1 MASKKLVLDLL
12 EQEVEDFIQTQAEKV
27 IEFEDDP
34 MAYILNKYPSLKD
47 TLTDLMTKH
56 FGDYVTGIYVM
67 APKPTTFKVLLH
79 NGQFYYLTYAKD
91 SYIAKIQGKKYYLLD
106 LGAEEYAIKAI
117 ADLLTMGKPP
127 GAKGPDDQEDNVT
140 ITDTETTTD
149 VDITDDGGGDDD
161 LSEAKEKNP
170 ETDDYGRP
178 FIDPK
183 GSRTYMDPDEMT
195 PAARARKMMGEKNE
209 EEFKPHMMYD
219 PKTGEGKYAKVK
231 DDHLKLK
238 AKGWGHDKP
247 KRVANKKKIRI
258 VKESVEKKKSPLKF
272 RILKEAD
279 FKALTFFDLA
289 KRGGFRFQILADKI
303 KNGSAFELV
312 GSESTPLQFIN
323 PDHADIFA
331 SGDSTEIKKL
341 SPTKSNQFK
350 FFKDDAGKEYSIE
363 DLQKNKEF
371 GGRGKGS
378 GTVVEDYNLKLLKD
392 QISKLKEENGDKSIN
407 VVVGGKTYSD
417 IVTAESQFGTPKSD
431 FNLIDSKGNP
441 VVFISHKKAGGKGA
455 SANDFIRW
463 SGYTMYKDHPEV
475 KTFNEALAKW
485 VDKNNP
491 GEGLPNKSRFI
502 SRIKDKELIQKL
514 IYGPKFDEGFSKDN
528 VSIILQGKIDLNPK
542 GNNTYELTSQHDEI
556 PPSIPEGE
564 YYPYLTSAYRADREM
579 FGIKNN
585 EAIVMTKAQSNKS
598 SNVYELQ
605 NGEFIKTR

>member
-1 MASKKLVLDLL
+1 MNTKQFIQLL
-12 EQEVEDFIQTQAEKV
+12 EQEVEDFVQTQAEKIV
-27 IEFEDDP
+27 SFEDDP
-34 MAYILNKYPSLKD
+34 MAYILQKYPSLKA
-47 TLTDLMTKH
+47 TLEDLMTSN
-56 FGDYVTGIYVM
+56 FEDYITGIYVM

-79 NGQFYYLTYAKD
+79 NGQHFFLIYARD
-91 SYIAKIQGKKYYLLD
+91 SYIAKIAGKKYYLLNI
-106 LGAEEYAIKAI
+106 GEQEYAIKSI
-117 ADLLTMGKPP
+117 ADLLTMGMPP
-127 GAKGPDDQEDNVT
+127 GAEGPDEEVDNDSSAGSD
-140 ITDTETTTD
+140 DTPDDTS
-149 VDITDDGGGDDD
+149 TDDDTGGDDEE
-161 LSEAKEKNP
+161 LAEVKE
-170 ETDDYGRP
+170 ET
-178 FIDPK
+178 K
-183 GSRTYMDPDEMT
+183 E
-195 PAARARKMMGEKNE
+195 EK
-209 EEFKPHMMYD
+209 P
-219 PKTGEGKYAKVK
+219 KVK
-231 DDHLKLK
+231 TPLKF
-238 AKGWGHDKP
+238 
-247 KRVANKKKIRI
+247 KIL
-258 VKESVEKKKSPLKF
+258 KESVEKKKSPLRFK
-272 RILKEAD
+272 ILKEAD
-279 FKALTFFDLA
+279 FNALTFFDLA

-312 GSESTPLQFIN
+312 GGESTPLQFID

-341 SPTKSNQFK
+341 APTNSNQFK
-350 FFKDDAGKEYSIE
+350 FFKDDAGKEYSIK
-363 DLQKNKEF
+363 DLQKNQEF

-378 GTVVEDYNLKLLKD
+378 GTIVEDYNLKLLKD
-392 QISKLKEENGDKSIN
+392 LIAKLKEENGGKPIN

-417 IVTAESQFGTPKSD
+417 IVDAESQFGTPKSD

-475 KTFNEALAKW
+475 KAFNEALTKW

-502 SRIKDKELIQKL
+502 SRIEDKELIQKL
-514 IYGPKFDEGFSKDN
+514 IYGPKFGEGFSKDN

-585 EAIVMTKAQSNKS
+585 EAIVMTKAQSGRS

-605 NGEFIKTR
+605 NGEFVKVR

>member
-1 MASKKLVLDLL
+1 MLNSKQFIQLL
-12 EQEVEDFIQTQAEKV
+12 EQEVEDFMQTQAEKIV
-27 IEFEDDP
+27 SFEDDP
-34 MAYILNKYPSLKD
+34 KGYILQKYPSLKG
-47 TLTDLMTKH
+47 TLEDLMTNS
-56 FGDYVTGIYVM
+56 FDEYITGIYVM
-67 APKPTTFKVLLH
+67 APKPTTFKILLH
-79 NGQFYYLTYAKD
+79 NGQHFFLIYAKD
-91 SYIAKIQGKKYYLLD
+91 SYIAKISGKKYYLLN
-106 LGAEEYAIKAI
+106 LGEEEYAIKAI
-117 ADLLTMGKPP
+117 ADLLTMGMPP
-127 GAKGPDDQEDNVT
+127 GAKGPEGEEENDTTAGAEDTPEEAPADDT
-140 ITDTETTTD
+140 
-149 VDITDDGGGDDD
+149 GGDEEE
-161 LSEAKEKNP
+161 LAETKEK
-170 ETDDYGRP
+170 
-178 FIDPK
+178 
-183 GSRTYMDPDEMT
+183 
-195 PAARARKMMGEKNE
+195 
-209 EEFKPHMMYD
+209 
-219 PKTGEGKYAKVK
+219 
-231 DDHLKLK
+231 
-238 AKGWGHDKP
+238 KP
-247 KRVANKKKIRI
+247 KRKTPLKFKIL
-258 VKESVEKKKSPLKF
+258 KEGEEKKSSPLKF
-272 RILKEAD
+272 KIIKEAD
-279 FKALTFFDLA
+279 FNALTFFDLA

-312 GSESTPLQFIN
+312 GGESTPLQFIN

-341 SPTKSNQFK
+341 APTSTNSFK
-350 FFKDDAGKEYSIE
+350 FFKDDAGKEYSIK
-363 DLQKNKEF
+363 DLQKNQEF

-378 GTVVEDYNLKLLKD
+378 GTIVEDYNLKLLKD
-392 QISKLKEENGDKSIN
+392 LIAKLKEENGGNPIN

-417 IVTAESQFGTPKSD
+417 IVDAESQFGTPKSD

-475 KTFNEALAKW
+475 KAFNEALAKW

-502 SRIKDKELIQKL
+502 SRIEDKELIQKL
-514 IYGPKFDEGFSKDN
+514 IYGPKFGEGFSKDN

-585 EAIVMTKAQSNKS
+585 EAIVMTKAQSGRS

-605 NGEFIKTR
+605 NGEFVKVR

>member
-1 MASKKLVLDLL
+1 MNTKQFIQLL
-12 EQEVEDFIQTQAEKV
+12 EQEVEDFVQTQAEKIV
-27 IEFEDDP
+27 SFEDDP
-34 MAYILNKYPSLKD
+34 MAYILQKYPSLKA
-47 TLTDLMTKH
+47 TLEDLMTSN
-56 FGDYVTGIYVM
+56 FEDYITGIYVM

-79 NGQFYYLTYAKD
+79 NGQHFFLIYARD
-91 SYIAKIQGKKYYLLD
+91 SYIAKIAGKKYYLLNI
-106 LGAEEYAIKAI
+106 GEQEYAIKSI
-117 ADLLTMGKPP
+117 SDLLTMGMPP
-127 GAKGPDDQEDNVT
+127 GAEGPDEEVDNDSSAGSD
-140 ITDTETTTD
+140 DTPD
-149 VDITDDGGGDDD
+149 DIPADDDTGGDDD
-161 LSEAKEKNP
+161 ELSENKEKDT

-178 FIDPK
+178 FVDPK

-195 PAARARKMMGEKNE
+195 PAARARKMMGEK
-209 EEFKPHMMYD
+209 
-219 PKTGEGKYAKVK
+219 
-231 DDHLKLK
+231 
-238 AKGWGHDKP
+238 
-247 KRVANKKKIRI
+247 KIRI

-272 RILKEAD
+272 KIIKEAD
-279 FKALTFFDLA
+279 FNALTFFDLA

-303 KNGSAFELV
+303 KNGSAFELI
-312 GSESTPLQFIN
+312 GDESTPLQFIN

-341 SPTKSNQFK
+341 APTNSNLFK
-350 FFKDDAGKEYSIE
+350 FFKDDAGKEYSIK
-363 DLQKNKEF
+363 DLQKNQEF

-378 GTVVEDYNLKLLKD
+378 GTIVEDYNLKLLKD
-392 QISKLKEENGDKSIN
+392 LISKLKEENGGKPIN
-407 VVVGGKTYSD
+407 VIVGGKTYSD
-417 IVTAESQFGTPKSD
+417 IVDAESQFGTPKSD

-475 KTFNEALAKW
+475 KAFNEALAKW

-502 SRIKDKELIQKL
+502 SRIEDKELIQKL
-514 IYGPKFDEGFSKDN
+514 IYGPKFGEGFSKDN

-542 GNNTYELTSQHDEI
+542 GNNTYELSSQHDEI

-585 EAIVMTKAQSNKS
+585 EAIVMTKAQSGRS

-605 NGEFIKTR
+605 NGKFVKVR